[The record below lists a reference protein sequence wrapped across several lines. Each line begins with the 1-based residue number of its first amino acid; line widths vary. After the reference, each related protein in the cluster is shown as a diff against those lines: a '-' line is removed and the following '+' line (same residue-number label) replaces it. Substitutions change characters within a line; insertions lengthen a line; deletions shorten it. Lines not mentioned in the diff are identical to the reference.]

1 MKHGSLTILLVE
13 DEEHDIFCLQQA
25 TEKAGPAHT
34 LNAAHDGAEA
44 VCYLQ
49 GQGQFADR
57 QQYPLPN
64 LILTDLKMP
73 GMDGFEFLQ
82 CLREHPDYQSFQW
95 SFIAVR
101 PWKRMCERLIVW
113 EPTPTWSSPPASSN
127 WWSYSA
133 PLTSTGPGASARPC
147 PQREPSKT
155 RRSILALLKQH
166 RLEYDERY
174 LWD

>member
-57 QQYPLPN
+57 QQYSLPN
-64 LILTDLKMP
+64 IILTDLKMP

-82 CLREHPDYQSFQW
+82 CLREHPDYQIIPVVVYSSSALEADVRKAYRLGANSYMVKPSSIFELVELLRATYEYW
-95 SFIAVR
+95 SR
-101 PWKRMCERLIVW
+101 CEC
-113 EPTPTWSSPPASSN
+113 PPMPATGAIQN
-127 WWSYSA
+127 QEEHPRSA
-133 PLTSTGPGASARPC
+133 
-147 PQREPSKT
+147 
-155 RRSILALLKQH
+155 
-166 RLEYDERY
+166 
-174 LWD
+174 